1 MSNNLVSVL
10 PGNGFRQNTTP
21 EWSYCALRILRNL
34 LRSTPQNLSTQM
46 ISRSAAATT
55 LLFCLTLFPSFCS
68 AAPSQQGLDDSSG
81 QTNVPASPEPSLPSG
96 VKSEEK
102 RYGTISG
109 RVVDQNGNGVAG
121 TSVQIRC
128 EQESAIQEVQSGQ
141 DGRFA
146 FDRVTAG
153 PFQLTATGE
162 GFVPQTISNTV
173 RPGDDYVVPP
183 ITMYLATVVTEVRVS
198 PSTEEIAQ
206 EEFKDLEHQRVLGIV
221 PNYYVSYIGEAAPLT
236 PKRKFELASKATTD
250 PVTVAA
256 VAAVAG
262 VDQATNRFSGYGQG
276 CQSYAK
282 RFGASY
288 ANFASG
294 LWIGGAVLPSI
305 LKQDPRY
312 FYKGTGT
319 KRSRFLYAVSRPFIC
334 KGDNPRWQPN
344 YSSVF
349 GDLAAGALSNL
360 YIPER
365 DRHGAALTFENAG
378 IALGT
383 SAVINVLQEFVLHRI
398 TSKRE

>member
-1 MSNNLVSVL
+1 
-10 PGNGFRQNTTP
+10 
-21 EWSYCALRILRNL
+21 
-34 LRSTPQNLSTQM
+34 
-46 ISRSAAATT
+46 
-55 LLFCLTLFPSFCS
+55 
-68 AAPSQQGLDDSSG
+68 
-81 QTNVPASPEPSLPSG
+81 

-102 RYGTISG
+102 RYGTVSG

-153 PFQLTATGE
+153 PFQLIATGE

-236 PKRKFELASKATTD
+236 PKLKFELALKATTD
-250 PVTVAA
+250 PVTVVA
-256 VAAVAG
+256 VGAIAG

-276 CQSYAK
+276 GQAYAK

-334 KGDNPRWQPN
+334 KGDNQRWQPN

-349 GDLAAGALSNL
+349 GDLAAGGLSNL

>member
-1 MSNNLVSVL
+1 
-10 PGNGFRQNTTP
+10 
-21 EWSYCALRILRNL
+21 
-34 LRSTPQNLSTQM
+34 M

-55 LLFCLTLFPSFCS
+55 LLFCLALFPSFCS
-68 AAPSQQGLDDSSG
+68 AAPAPPQQGLDDPSG
-81 QTNVPASPEPSLPSG
+81 QRNVPASPEPSLPG
-96 VKSEEK
+96 GAKSEEK

-146 FDRVTAG
+146 FDRVAAG

-162 GFVPQTISNTV
+162 GFVPQTISNTL
-173 RPGDDYVVPP
+173 RPGEDYVVPP

-206 EEFKDLEHQRVLGIV
+206 EEFKDLEQQRVLGIV

-236 PKRKFELASKATTD
+236 PKQKFELALKATTD
-250 PVTVAA
+250 RVTVVA

-262 VDQATNRFSGYGQG
+262 ADQATNRFSGYGQG
-276 CQSYAK
+276 GQAYAK

-334 KGDNPRWQPN
+334 KGDNQRWQPN

-349 GDLAAGALSNL
+349 GDLAAGGLSSL